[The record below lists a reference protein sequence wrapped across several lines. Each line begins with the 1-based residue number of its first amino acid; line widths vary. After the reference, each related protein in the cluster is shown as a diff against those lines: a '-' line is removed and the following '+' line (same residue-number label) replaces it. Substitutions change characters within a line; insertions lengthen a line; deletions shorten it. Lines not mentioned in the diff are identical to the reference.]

1 MTNTLI
7 RHLPSRGGLGG
18 VLNMYIKP
26 ALCVESAQAA
36 QMLAVSLGINGD
48 TKVSG
53 DDALTK
59 EEEWELWSD
68 DEE

>member
-1 MTNTLI
+1 
-7 RHLPSRGGLGG
+7 
-18 VLNMYIKP
+18 MYIKP